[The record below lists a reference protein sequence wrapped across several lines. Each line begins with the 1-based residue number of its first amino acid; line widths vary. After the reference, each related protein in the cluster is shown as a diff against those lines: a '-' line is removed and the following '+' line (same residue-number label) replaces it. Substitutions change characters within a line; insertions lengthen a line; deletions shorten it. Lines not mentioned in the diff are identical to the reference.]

1 MSALNNF
8 TTDIIRPERTTKN
21 NKKIILLRILAIF
34 GVTLGVIIF
43 TLIGVIT
50 IIFYGPSPAARDLL
64 VNTVME
70 TSAAQFV
77 ARIYFSDSE
86 IDAIIK
92 ANTPQAATTVTD
104 VSGVVLADDKANIDL
119 SLITIEDV
127 SGPTFVGKMMIVNDP
142 SRVFIH
148 SLQTLD
154 KDAKGQ
160 LLTKMINSTGAVA
173 GINGGGFYD
182 PNGTGGGGMPVGT
195 LIKNGKIVSDT
206 KSKHSTI
213 IGFDKEN
220 KLIVGDMSAKE
231 AIKLGVQEAVS
242 FGPALVINGERMP
255 ITGTGG
261 GLNPRTAI
269 GQTSDGRVLMLVIDG
284 RQPHSLGASYT
295 DVADVMMDYDAI
307 NAANLDGGSS
317 SMMVHEGEILN
328 TFSAIIGQRYI
339 PTAFLIKPSE
349 KSGE

>member
-1 MSALNNF
+1 MSYLNNF
-8 TTDIIRPERTTKN
+8 TADLVRPEQNTKY
-21 NKKIILLRILAIF
+21 KSIKLVARLIAIF
-34 GVTLGVIIF
+34 GIVIGFILF
-43 TLIGVIT
+43 AVFGVIT
-50 IIFYGPSPAARDLL
+50 LIFYGPSPAARDLL

-70 TSAAQFV
+70 TSAAQFI
-77 ARIYFSDSE
+77 AHMYFTDTE
-86 IDAIIK
+86 IDEIIK
-92 ANTPQAATTVTD
+92 ANTPQASTTVTD
-104 VSGVVLADDKANIDL
+104 GSGVVLSDGEDALDL

-142 SRVFIH
+142 SRIFIH
-148 SLQTLD
+148 SLPKID
-154 KDAKGQ
+154 EKAKGQ
-160 LLTKMINSTGAVA
+160 LLTKMIETTGAVA

-195 LIKNGKIVSDT
+195 LIKGGRILSDT
-206 KSKHSTI
+206 ETKHSTI
-213 IGFDKEN
+213 IGFDKEH
-220 KLIVGDMSAKE
+220 KLIVGDMTATQ
-231 AIKLGVQEAVS
+231 AIAIGVQDAVS
-242 FGPALVINGERMP
+242 FGPALIINGERMP

-269 GQTSDGRVLMLVIDG
+269 GQTSDGRILMLVIDG

-295 DVADVMMDYDAI
+295 DVAEVMMDYKAV

-339 PTAFLIKPSE
+339 PTAFLIKPPE
-349 KSGE
+349 KSGG